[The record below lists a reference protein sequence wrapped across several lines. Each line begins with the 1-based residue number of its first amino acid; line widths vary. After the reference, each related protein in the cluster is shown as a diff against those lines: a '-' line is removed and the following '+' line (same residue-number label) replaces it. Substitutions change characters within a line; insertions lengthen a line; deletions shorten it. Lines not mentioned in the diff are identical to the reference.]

1 MKLRFASVW
10 LFPHYDAAPRPGV
23 TASCSTN
30 VLGNLGS
37 FFGLSFEEAEGQAAV
52 VVEEVCRL

>member
-1 MKLRFASVW
+1 MKLRVASVW
-10 LFPHYDAAPRPGV
+10 LFPHRDAAPRPGA
-23 TASCSTN
+23 TASRSTD

-37 FFGLSFEEAEGQAAV
+37 YLGLSFEEAEGQAVV